1 MRTFWD
7 LFAQSIILQSLLTVG
22 FGFGALYLWVSGQ
35 SVPEEFLWVSGQSV
49 PEELL
54 QGLWVI
60 LGFWFGSKS
69 QHAAQVLADKQ
80 KRVE

>member
-22 FGFGALYLWVSGQ
+22 FGFGALY
-35 SVPEEFLWVSGQSV
+35 LWVSGQSV